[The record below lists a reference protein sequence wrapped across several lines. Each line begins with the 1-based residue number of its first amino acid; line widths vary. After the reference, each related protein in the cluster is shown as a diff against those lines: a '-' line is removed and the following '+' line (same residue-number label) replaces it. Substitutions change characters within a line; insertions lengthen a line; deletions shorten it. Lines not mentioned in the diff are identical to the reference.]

1 MDFNELFGAFAILLI
16 GVIAIGAMITTYGAE
31 YGDTVG
37 DNTGQF
43 AQSLANVETDLTQGF
58 VERGISYGNSTLP
71 QEGQG
76 ASADQSDNLIARA
89 WSSINLMREL
99 VGLTPA
105 LMKDGAAAINL
116 PSIYW
121 RIGEALFW
129 TIFSISLALLLVI
142 GARRFIS

>member
-1 MDFNELFGAFAILLI
+1 MDFNELFGAFAVLLV
-16 GVIAIGAMITTYGAE
+16 GVIAIGAMITTYSDE

-37 DNTGQF
+37 NNTGQF
-43 AQSLANVETDLTQGF
+43 AQSLANIETDLTEGF
-58 VERGISYGNSTLP
+58 VERGIQYGNSTLP

-76 ASADQSDNLIARA
+76 VSSDQSDNLLARA
-89 WSSINLMREL
+89 WKSINLMREL

-116 PSIYW
+116 PAIYW

-129 TIFSISLALLLVI
+129 TVFSISLALLLII
-142 GARRFIS
+142 GARRFIT